1 MEVVYDIETFPNV
14 FTACFKQVDGPGVY
28 FEISDRRRDNYTLWH
43 YIMKL
48 DRMIGF
54 NNMGFDWPVLD
65 TFLRNPNCDAAFL
78 YQKAMS
84 IIGSED
90 NREKMEHVIWTP
102 YIPQIDLYMINHFNN
117 KAKSTSL
124 KKLQF
129 NMRSTLVQDMPIPV
143 GTHLSF
149 DEIDILLSYNAHDVT
164 ETEKFYKI
172 CRPAIELREALEP
185 FWINQSDTGL
195 GRKYFER
202 ELDRAGVPT
211 FSKDANGRRQPLTT
225 PRPHGVSVGAILLP
239 YLQFRTPVINDA
251 LKALAD
257 VHVIDT
263 TDDEGKMKRIATTS
277 ADGKAFTEYEFELA
291 GVAVTMGLGGLHGS
305 VERRTYV
312 DGQDIED
319 LDVTS
324 FYPSI
329 AIVNRLYPEH
339 LGSGFCDVYAELL
352 RQRLLYAKGTPE
364 NAAIKLAL
372 NSVFGSSGSPYTAFY
387 DIAFM
392 LAITINGQF
401 LILSLAELL
410 LSIEG
415 VELIQI
421 NTDGLTIVIPPDKR
435 PQVKEFAD
443 AWAKATLLKLE
454 CNTYTKMWIR
464 DVNNYIA
471 EYANGKRKRKGAY
484 EPNKQWHQN
493 QSMPII
499 RSAAEAAMCDGVD
512 IEDYIQANDSNGFD
526 FMLRLDMGKNSRLVL
541 DNGDTMNGVVRYYV
555 GTEGHKGIKYTNK
568 TKTRMHAKG
577 HANIGGT
584 RKKYTCSECDGTFLT
599 KKAWETHA
607 DETHASRLVF
617 AQQYNG
623 EAIDYD
629 IRFYANEAR
638 KLVL

>member
-1 MEVVYDIETFPNV
+1 
-14 FTACFKQVDGPGVY
+14 
-28 FEISDRRRDNYTLWH
+28 
-43 YIMKL
+43 
-48 DRMIGF
+48 
-54 NNMGFDWPVLD
+54 
-65 TFLRNPNCDAAFL
+65 
-78 YQKAMS
+78 
-84 IIGSED
+84 
-90 NREKMEHVIWTP
+90 
-102 YIPQIDLYMINHFNN
+102 
-117 KAKSTSL
+117 
-124 KKLQF
+124 
-129 NMRSTLVQDMPIPV
+129 
-143 GTHLSF
+143 
-149 DEIDILLSYNAHDVT
+149 
-164 ETEKFYKI
+164 
-172 CRPAIELREALEP
+172 
-185 FWINQSDTGL
+185 
-195 GRKYFER
+195 
-202 ELDRAGVPT
+202 
-211 FSKDANGRRQPLTT
+211 
-225 PRPHGVSVGAILLP
+225 
-239 YLQFRTPVINDA
+239 
-251 LKALAD
+251 
-257 VHVIDT
+257 
-263 TDDEGKMKRIATTS
+263 
-277 ADGKAFTEYEFELA
+277 
-291 GVAVTMGLGGLHGS
+291 
-305 VERRTYV
+305 
-312 DGQDIED
+312 
-319 LDVTS
+319 
-324 FYPSI
+324 
-329 AIVNRLYPEH
+329 VNRLFPEH

-421 NTDGLTIVIPPDKR
+421 NTDGLTIVIPPGKR
-435 PQVKEFAD
+435 PQVKELAD

-454 CNTYTKMWIR
+454 CNTYSKMWIR

-471 EYANGKRKRKGAY
+471 EYSNGKRKRKGAY

-512 IEDYIQANDSNGFD
+512 IEDYIRANDSNGFD

-555 GTEGHKGIKYTNK
+555 GTEGHKGIKCTNK
-568 TKTRMHAKG
+568 TRTRMHAKG

-599 KKAWETHA
+599 KKAWELHA

-623 EAIDYD
+623 EPIDYD